1 MALLVGA
8 IALVGSVAMFWL
20 YISHYERIEFSS
32 RARMRAEEA
41 VAVLQ
46 DWVLNAAVGVSA
58 DKPSKAFPGVSTLGS
73 WNDLVEVVDS
83 SRKLRLVYGVPS
95 GITVISVDRP
105 SVPPGEVV
113 KIEVTDPLPADLYA
127 VSPATLKG
135 WLVFPS
141 GNLPLR
147 IDSVSG
153 KTLSLSN
160 PHSEDVFVVPF
171 DEVFYPRALVAEQ
184 KDGQL
189 YVEDVSLGAPQPR
202 TGVGYADI
210 RFLLSQ
216 GVLTLHVLSRGDGP
230 GRGLP
235 STWPSSFGTSIS
247 SDDQKGYLMHVRTSW
262 RLRNR

>member
-8 IALVGSVAMFWL
+8 IALVGSVAVFWL

-32 RARMRAEEA
+32 RARMRAEEV

-58 DKPSKAFPGVSTLGS
+58 DKPSNAFPGVSQLGS
-73 WNDLVEVVDS
+73 WSDLVEVVDS
-83 SRKLRLVYGVPS
+83 SRKLRLLYAVPS
-95 GITVISVDRP
+95 GVTVVSMDRASIPPNGVVNLELSESLP
-105 SVPPGEVV
+105 S
-113 KIEVTDPLPADLYA
+113 DLY
-127 VSPATLKG
+127 SLSSATIKG

-141 GNLPLR
+141 ANLPLR
-147 IDSVSG
+147 INSVNG
-153 KTLSLSN
+153 KALSLLN
-160 PHSEDVFVVPF
+160 PHSQDVVVAPF

-210 RFLLSQ
+210 RFGLSQ

-230 GRGLP
+230 GRGMP
-235 STWPSSFGTSIS
+235 PTWPSSFGTSLS
-247 SDDQKGYLMHVRTSW
+247 SDDNKGYLMHVRTSW